1 MPVGLSAIK
10 TLGQMKGELKK
21 DFFCALF
28 MGAFLYLFTKII
40 KEEDEKM
47 KKTKRI
53 VLVLSLLMV
62 IAALFSCSDGAD
74 VWNDATYKSDTT
86 LGEGSKTVVCEI
98 AVGDNS
104 VKLTLKTNEEN
115 LGEALFELGLVNDAS
130 FFDTLNGMK
139 ADYAKD
145 NSWWAFY
152 VADEMASYGVSDAK
166 ISGGERFKFVYTK

>member
-1 MPVGLSAIK
+1 
-10 TLGQMKGELKK
+10 
-21 DFFCALF
+21 
-28 MGAFLYLFTKII
+28 
-40 KEEDEKM
+40 M

-53 VLVLSLLMV
+53 VLVLLLLAV
-62 IAALFSCSDGAD
+62 IAALFSCNGGAD
-74 VWNDATYKSDTT
+74 VWNDAVYKSDTV

-104 VKLTLKTNEEN
+104 VKLTLKTDKEN
-115 LGEALFELGLVNDAS
+115 LGDALFELGLVNDAV

-152 VADEMASYGVSDAK
+152 VGDEMAAYGVSDAK
-166 ISGGERFKFVYTK
+166 ISGGEIFKFVYTK